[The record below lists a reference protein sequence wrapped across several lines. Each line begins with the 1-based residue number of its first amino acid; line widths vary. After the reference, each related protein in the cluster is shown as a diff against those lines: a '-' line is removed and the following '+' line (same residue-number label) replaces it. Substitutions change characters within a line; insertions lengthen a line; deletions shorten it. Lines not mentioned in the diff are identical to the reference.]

1 MQNKKPRVTV
11 VEETADW
18 GVYVWRKANGKIFGD
33 DQGNVMNIKG
43 MVMDL
48 QAIAKITDAA
58 KAFGVAEGGKAEF
71 WPRCRPVSDM
81 EASEQKDRLKQGYI
95 PSETDFGAWEDA
107 LRGYK
112 AYGSDY

>member
-1 MQNKKPRVTV
+1 MNNRKPKITV
-11 VEETADW
+11 VKDKADW
-18 GVYVWRKANGKIFGD
+18 GVYVWRRANGKVFGD
-33 DQGNVMNIKG
+33 GEGNIMNVKATF
-43 MVMDL
+43 MDL

-58 KAFGVAEGGKAEF
+58 KAYGVAEGGKAEF
-71 WPRCRPVSDM
+71 WAACRPVSDM

-112 AYGSDY
+112 AHGSD